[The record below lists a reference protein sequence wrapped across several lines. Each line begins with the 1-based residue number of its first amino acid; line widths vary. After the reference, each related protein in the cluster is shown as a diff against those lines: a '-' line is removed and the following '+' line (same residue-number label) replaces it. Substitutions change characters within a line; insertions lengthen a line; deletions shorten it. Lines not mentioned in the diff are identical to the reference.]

1 MSSVHSR
8 LSPRLRTPERQRRRR
23 RQWTRRRQRRWRW
36 CLRGKRVRRREMLS
50 ITAGGRPSN
59 FFFFATA
66 GRHASSLPRRGLL
79 RVGVHAAGLLALW
92 FTRRLLAATFAGCAA
107 ATIGHRTFATA
118 ARIARI
124 RTFCGGSGARLG
136 PSTHQGWSAPPNNRR
151 WPVTFGLH
159 LAIHHAHSAAGSYRG
174 AALYIDTR
182 GARCGYQLWHGAVRL

>member
-1 MSSVHSR
+1 MLTTPAESWCPFKTKKPKKVFPGLRCRIDHPPSDIKGFGRWTPVHF
-8 LSPRLRTPERQRRRR
+8 L
-23 RQWTRRRQRRWRW
+23 
-36 CLRGKRVRRREMLS
+36 
-50 ITAGGRPSN
+50 
-59 FFFFATA
+59 FATA

-118 ARIARI
+118 ARNARI

-174 AALYIDTR
+174 AALYTDTR